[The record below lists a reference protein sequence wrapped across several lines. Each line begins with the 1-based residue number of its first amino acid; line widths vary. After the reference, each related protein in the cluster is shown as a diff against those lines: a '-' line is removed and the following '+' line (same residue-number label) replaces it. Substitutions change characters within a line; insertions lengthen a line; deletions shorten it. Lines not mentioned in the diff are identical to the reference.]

1 MALPITDTWS
11 QSSGSTQGIATYGAY
26 AVLEGSMSILSG
38 AAGVTIGGGTYNTS
52 RRTDET
58 FNAAQYSQVVVTSA
72 QISVG
77 IYCGPAVRC
86 QSGANTSYHVE
97 TNGSNYYVS
106 KCAAGSQS
114 TLAGP
119 VSLSFNSGGGDVL
132 RLEVE
137 EVTGT
142 TTLRVYKAL
151 AASPTSFTLDNT
163 YTDTS
168 SPITTAGTAGIFG
181 YGNSSTTPVIGTWEA
196 GNLGGGSG
204 SSILRQM
211 MAHHGG

>member
-1 MALPITDTWS
+1 MALPVTDTWS
-11 QSSGSTQGIATYGAY
+11 QSSGSTQGIATYGSY
-26 AVLEGSMSILSG
+26 EVLEGSMSVYSG
-38 AAGVTIGGGTYNTS
+38 VAGVGIGGGAYNTS

-58 FNAAQYSQVVVTSA
+58 FNAAQYSQVVITA
-72 QISVG
+72 NQISFG
-77 IYCGPAVRC
+77 LYCGPAVRC

-97 TNGSNYYVS
+97 TNGSSYYVS
-106 KCAAGSQS
+106 KCVAGAQT
-114 TLAGP
+114 TLVGP
-119 VSLSFNSGGGDVL
+119 ISLSFNSGGGDVL

-163 YTDTS
+163 YTDSS
-168 SPITTAGTAGIFG
+168 SPITVAGTAGVFG
-181 YGNSSTTPVIGTWEA
+181 YGSSGTSPVIGTWTA
-196 GNLGGGSG
+196 GNLGGGGG